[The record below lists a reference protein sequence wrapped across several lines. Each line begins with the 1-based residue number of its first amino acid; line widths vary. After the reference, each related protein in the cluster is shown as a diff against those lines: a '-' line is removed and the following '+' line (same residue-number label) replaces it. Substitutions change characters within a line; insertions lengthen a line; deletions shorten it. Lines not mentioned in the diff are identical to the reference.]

1 MLRQLAGQSVIYG
14 ISSIV
19 ARLLNYLLTPYL
31 THIMSPSEY
40 GVVADM
46 YALIP
51 FALVLLTMGLETGY
65 FRFAGRA
72 GDAAGKKRVF
82 TTAWG
87 MVTCLALGF
96 MALVLLFRTPVAAAA
111 GEVYVANSSFITIVA
126 GIIAL
131 DVISAIP
138 FARLRA
144 EGRAARFVVVRIASV
159 VVNVSLCSF
168 FCGALPHLAAGGG
181 FFATIWNPGFGAGY
195 VFVANLIASLVALL
209 LLLPSCRGALPK
221 IDGKVLRTMLLYS
234 LPLLVSG
241 IAGTANEF
249 IDRQMIK
256 FLMPEDVAM
265 GAVGIY
271 GAVVKTGVILL
282 LFTQMYRLAAEPF
295 FLASFKKE
303 DFLSTNAEALK
314 YFVIVSVGIFLLI
327 TLFMDDFALIL
338 GRDFREGMF
347 ILPIVLLANIFS
359 GIVLN
364 LSFWYK
370 QSGATRFAIYV
381 TSTGLVVT
389 VAANFVLVP
398 RFGYAGAAWARLL
411 CEATMVALSYYF
423 NRKHFPT
430 PYDLRRIGGY
440 FLLGGGCYA
449 LGFLS
454 IELPVMAKYCVN
466 LLLVSLFA
474 LYVVRR
480 ERIDVAGVFK
490 SIIKRVR

>member
-1 MLRQLAGQSVIYG
+1 MLRKLAGQSAIYG

-31 THIMSPSEY
+31 TRIMTPAEY
-40 GVVADM
+40 GVVTDM

-51 FALVLLTMGLETGY
+51 FALVILTLGLETGY

-72 GDAAGKKRVF
+72 ENEAEKKRIF
-82 TTAWG
+82 STAWG
-87 MVTCLALGF
+87 AVTCLSLGF
-96 MALVLLFRTPVAAAA
+96 MAVTLLWRNPIAAAA
-111 GEVYVANSSFITIVA
+111 GGIYVANPSFITIVA

-131 DVISAIP
+131 DVVTAIP
-138 FARLRA
+138 FARLR
-144 EGRAARFVVVRIASV
+144 EQGRAARFVVVRVVSV
-159 VVNVSLCSF
+159 VVNVVLCLF
-168 FCGALPHLAAGGG
+168 FYSVLPHLAANSGL
-181 FFATIWNPGFGAGY
+181 FAAIWNPGFGAGY
-195 VFVANLIASLVALL
+195 VFVANFIASHIALF
-209 LLLPSCRGALPK
+209 LLLPSCRGMLR

-256 FLMPEDVAM
+256 FLMPADVAM
-265 GAVGIY
+265 GALGIY
-271 GAVVKTGVILL
+271 GAVVKIGVILL

-303 DFLSTNAEALK
+303 DFLRTNAEALK
-314 YFVIVSVGIFLLI
+314 YFVIVSVGIFLVI
-327 TLFMDDFALIL
+327 TLFTDIFALIL
-338 GRDFREGMF
+338 GRDFREGVF
-347 ILPIVLLANIFS
+347 ILPVVLLANIFA

-370 QSGATRFAIYV
+370 QSGATRFAIYI
-381 TSTGLVVT
+381 TCTGLAVT

-411 CEATMVALSYYF
+411 CEAAMVAISYGF
-423 NRKHFPT
+423 NRKYFPI
-430 PYDLRRIGGY
+430 PYNLRRIGGY
-440 FLLGGGCYA
+440 FLLGGVFYVC
-449 LGFLS
+449 GFLTA
-454 IELPVMAKYCVN
+454 ELPVAAKYCVN
-466 LLLVSLFA
+466 LILVSLFL
-474 LYVVRR
+474 LYAVRR

-490 SIIKRVR
+490 SMIKKR